1 MLWRISDRYRNKEKQ
16 RQTLLVY
23 PSFGYWGRALKK
35 GVHLKLLKGVIRLNE
50 SLLKILEDENSEDD
64 SIGTDSVEWDK
75 VLQFYL
81 KRKEE

>member
-1 MLWRISDRYRNKEKQ
+1 
-16 RQTLLVY
+16 
-23 PSFGYWGRALKK
+23 
-35 GVHLKLLKGVIRLNE
+35 VIRLNE